1 MNKKIYFN
9 IRSNSRERMW
19 DTTKYTS
26 IIYDV
31 LLPLEVQQQ
40 GSIKIY
46 KKANRP
52 SVVSK
57 LKNEISKK
65 IINKQKVDISKA
77 NGTDL
82 IYMWGAFPKNCDKPF
97 IIELDNP
104 YSLAYYHIDNFHKNI
119 EKIKQ
124 NLRKA
129 QKITYLSQTCMN
141 HTLEL
146 LGSEFQEKSF
156 VNYPYMEENYKKN
169 NRDKNIIN
177 FVFVGLNSR
186 GKGGDELLEAFYH
199 IKEENTRLTF
209 ISNVDDNIKIK
220 YQNDSRITIL
230 PPQPRE
236 KLLNEIYPK
245 MDIMVFPSFYES
257 FGVVLLEALSFGM
270 GIITMNTYATPEI
283 VQDGYNGRLLHHP
296 ILKPTVLN
304 AQEVINCVDLK
315 IAGFHDRYLKNDEFY
330 YGLYTE
336 LKEAIDEASSEYQR
350 WQENSLELFHE
361 KFSPKKWQEN
371 FKNIIG

>member
-1 MNKKIYFN
+1 MKIKKVYFN
-9 IRSNSRERMW
+9 IRPTSRERMW
-19 DTTKYTS
+19 DTTKYAS
-26 IIYDV
+26 EICNVV
-31 LLPLEVQQQ
+31 LPNVTQQS
-40 GSIKIY
+40 SIKTY
-46 KKANRP
+46 KKANKF
-52 SVVSK
+52 SLMNKLKSEVSK
-57 LKNEISKK
+57 KL
-65 IINKQKVDISKA
+65 INKQKVEISEADKA
-77 NGTDL
+77 DL
-82 IYMWGAFPKNCDKPF
+82 IYMWGAFSKNSDKPF
-97 IIELDNP
+97 ILELDNP
-104 YSLAYYHIDNFHKNI
+104 YSLAYYHIDNFHNNI

-169 NRDKNIIN
+169 NRDTDIIN
-177 FVFVGLNSR
+177 FIFVGMDFTR
-186 GKGGDELLEAFYH
+186 KGGDHLLEAFYH
-199 IKEENTRLTF
+199 TKEKNTRLTF
-209 ISNVDDNIKIK
+209 ISNVADNIKEK

-245 MDIMVFPSFYES
+245 MDIFVMPSFHES

-283 VQDGYNGRLLHHP
+283 VQDGYNGRLLYHP

-330 YGLYTE
+330 YGLYSE
-336 LKEAIDEASSEYQR
+336 LKDAINEANSEYKQ
-350 WQENSLELFHE
+350 WQDNSLKLFNE
-361 KFSPKKWQEN
+361 KFYPKVWIKN
-371 FKNIIG
+371 FSKIIG